1 MCEFN
6 QTQVTHI
13 KLLGFQGLY
22 KYKILIFIGFLL
34 PYLFILSGN
43 ILIIIIVETNDQL
56 KIPMFFFLKHLAAYD
71 VLMTT
76 SVIPMALDIIIKEEG
91 NVPLAGCFIQLY
103 CLAVFGYLQSF
114 LIAAM
119 SSDRYLAICKPL
131 RYSSLMNSHV
141 CSRMII
147 GFWVLAI
154 TLLSSEL
161 IELFQLNYCGLN
173 SIDHFFCDFGPLVG
187 LSTSDTSVLILQ
199 DFINSTFTFVFPFVI
214 IIITYICIVVTILKM
229 FSISGQRK
237 AFSTCSS
244 HLSIVCAF
252 YGTLI
257 IVYVAPSDDSST
269 SMNKYRALAY
279 TLVSPLMNP
288 IIYSLRNHEIKRAM
302 KKLLSNIVTVLPM
315 LLDRNCGVA

>member
-13 KLLGFQGLY
+13 KLLGFQGLHNY
-22 KYKILIFIGFLL
+22 KLLIFIGFLL

-43 ILIIIIVETNDQL
+43 ILIIILVETNDQL

-71 VLMTT
+71 VIMTT
-76 SVIPMALDIIIKEEG
+76 IVIPMALDIIMKEEG

-147 GFWVLAI
+147 GFLVLVI
-154 TLLSSEL
+154 TLLSSESKL
-161 IELFQLNYCGLN
+161 YQLNFCGLN

-187 LSTSDTSVLILQ
+187 LSTSDTSILILQ
-199 DFINSTFTFVFPFVI
+199 DFIISFFTFVFPFVI
-214 IIITYICIVVTILKM
+214 IIITYIYIVVTILKM

-257 IVYVAPSDDSST
+257 VVYMAPSDENST
-269 SMNKYRALAY
+269 SMNKYRSLSY

-288 IIYSLRNHEIKRAM
+288 IIYSLRNHEIKSAL
-302 KKLLSNIVTVLPM
+302 KKTLADFKLRI
-315 LLDRNCGVA
+315 